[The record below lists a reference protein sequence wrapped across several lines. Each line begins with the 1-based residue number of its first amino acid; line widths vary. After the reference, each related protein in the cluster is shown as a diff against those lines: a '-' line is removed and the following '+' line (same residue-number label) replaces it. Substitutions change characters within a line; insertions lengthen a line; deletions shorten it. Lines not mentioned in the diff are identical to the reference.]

1 MTKDGSVT
9 PAGGPAPPVGPAFSI
24 GKAARRSGVKV
35 ETIRFYERSGLVAA
49 PPRTAGGHRVYD
61 APAVRRLAF
70 LRRARELGCTLGQV
84 RDLLALAA
92 KPDTSRAE
100 SSCTEVA
107 ALATI
112 QLDSV
117 RGRLAD
123 LARMETVLA
132 AMIER
137 CAHGTV
143 PDCPILEA
151 LFEAE
156 GV

>member
-1 MTKDGSVT
+1 MADHR
-9 PAGGPAPPVGPAFSI
+9 GGGISI
-24 GKAARRSGVKV
+24 GAAARRSGVNI
-35 ETIRFYERSGLVAA
+35 ETIRFYERSGLLAA

-61 APAVRRLAF
+61 AGGVKRLNF
-70 LRRARELGCTLGQV
+70 VRRARELGFPLDQV

-92 KPDTSRAE
+92 KPDTPRAE

-123 LARMETVLA
+123 LARMEVVLA